1 VAELARGPRR
11 VRDLLDLPAIA
22 GSRDNPAEL
31 IGLLVGTEQ
40 AVPLAGQPNRT
51 ETAERFNAA
60 ALRALARPANLGAAF
75 AMATG
80 GTGSPLPGTVLD
92 SYLCAALK
100 SGPVEARRLAAT
112 LAQDKP
118 QDEAERL
125 SQFIERRIAERAPSW
140 RVLGLIPA

>member
-11 VRDLLDLPAIA
+11 VRDLLGLPAVA

-40 AVPLAGQPNRT
+40 AIPVAGQPSRAD
-51 ETAERFNAA
+51 TAERFNAA
-60 ALRALARPANLGAAF
+60 ALRALTRPANLGATF

-80 GTGSPLPGTVLD
+80 GIGSPLPGTVLD

-112 LAQDKP
+112 LAQGKP
-118 QDEAERL
+118 EDEAERL
-125 SQFIERRIAERAPSW
+125 SQFIERRIAERAPAW
-140 RVLGLIPA
+140 RILGLIPA